1 MGDKEVGPWLGDGSN
16 RSVWVRPAALAH
28 QHSACETVSCYGARG
43 SDAGSPR
50 SGERAGARA
59 GKHLCDV
66 AEKAGGSP
74 KVSAP
79 KADLES
85 LPPAAQRA
93 SCAGIQLCRDPAVG
107 GSSHPQAPAVQ
118 GSSCAALQ
126 LCTALAAWDRGWTC
140 LQLFGAPPQTSP
152 AVHGSSCAG
161 PQLRASL
168 HCVSEPCPPAA
179 AIPAVHI
186 AAVQRPGRAAL
197 CSGPGPRQMELYS
210 CAGSCAPAG
219 WVLQRAEPRVVGT
232 HGSPGT
238 ALWPCRRHRLKCAR
252 SVAVTP
258 SSGQPVSPEIA
269 ARGTLKLQHAA
280 PQRVPGCTPNRNRVR
295 PEARCD
301 GWPERGRALGPSQ
314 AARQEGGKGKGRN
327 KNKTISH
334 NQNPLLGPI

>member
-107 GSSHPQAPAVQ
+107 GIQPSS
-118 GSSCAALQ
+118 STSCAGIQ
-126 LCTALAAWDRGWTC
+126 LCSA
-140 LQLFGAPPQTSP
+140 P
-152 AVHGSSCAG
+152 AVHGPGCVGPRLDLSPAVWGPATNLSSCARL
-161 PQLRASL
+161 QLRWTPTACVPALRVRAVSPRRGHPRRAHRGCPASRPRRAVQWSGASADGAVQL
-168 HCVSEPCPPAA
+168 CRQLCAGRMGAA
-179 AIPAVHI
+179 A
-186 AAVQRPGRAAL
+186 G
-197 CSGPGPRQMELYS
+197 
-210 CAGSCAPAG
+210 
-219 WVLQRAEPRVVGT
+219 
-232 HGSPGT
+232 
-238 ALWPCRRHRLKCAR
+238 
-252 SVAVTP
+252 
-258 SSGQPVSPEIA
+258 
-269 ARGTLKLQHAA
+269 
-280 PQRVPGCTPNRNRVR
+280 
-295 PEARCD
+295 
-301 GWPERGRALGPSQ
+301 
-314 AARQEGGKGKGRN
+314 
-327 KNKTISH
+327 
-334 NQNPLLGPI
+334 